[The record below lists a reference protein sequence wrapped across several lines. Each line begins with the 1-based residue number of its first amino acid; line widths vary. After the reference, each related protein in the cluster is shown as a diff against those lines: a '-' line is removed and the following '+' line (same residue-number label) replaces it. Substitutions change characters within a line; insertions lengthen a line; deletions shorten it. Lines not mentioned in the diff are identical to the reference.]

1 MRYKYFLT
9 DNYLQILF
17 YLGIIFLFFSI
28 WFSMINI
35 GTKFLLTSITLIVL
49 CFILAY
55 GEEYLK

>member
-1 MRYKYFLT
+1 MKYKYFLK
-9 DNYLQILF
+9 DNYIQILF

-28 WFSMINI
+28 WFSMITI
-35 GTKFLLTSITLIVL
+35 GTKFLLTSITFIIL